1 MMVIFNMAI
10 CILVFIAIILWLVNY
25 LVKVKRNKEEKKE
38 VFDIKEFGVGDKFYP
53 RNFNKQSKV
62 YIIADILLKPGSKP
76 AYILYDMDGFSKF
89 SVGEDVLKEDYY
101 HLV

>member
-1 MMVIFNMAI
+1 MVIFNMTI
-10 CILVFIAIILWLVNY
+10 CILVFLAIILWLVNY
-25 LVKVKRNKEEKKE
+25 LVKEKRNKEEKKK
-38 VFDIKEFGVGDKFYP
+38 VFDIKEFGIGDKFYP

-89 SVGEDVLKEDYY
+89 SVDEDVLKEDYY